1 MASREI
7 SLKEGIISQGKTIK
21 RLKFTK
27 YKKHQK
33 FLVLFLLYLFN
44 SLKTIPLLSFL
55 IIIMSSHNHQKLHS
69 KLSAAGLLIT
79 LGIIYG
85 DIGTSP
91 LYVMKSI
98 IGERII
104 SAELIL
110 GGLSCVFWTLTL
122 QTTLKY
128 VIIILN
134 ADNQGEGGIFSLY
147 SLVKRTKIQW
157 LIVPAIIGGS
167 LLLAEGIITPPI
179 SVSSAVEGLLIFKP
193 DIPTIPIVIA
203 ILFVLFSIQQFGAK
217 LVGKFFS
224 PTMLIWFSMLGIL
237 GCLQIFQ
244 NVEVFNAINP
254 YYAYQLLT
262 SDESGHGFLILG
274 AVFLCTTGA
283 ESLYSDMGHCGRKN
297 IRVSWIFVKTT
308 LILNYFGQGAYLLLH
323 QGKTLQELG
332 SSNPNP
338 FYLIM
343 ADWFQPIGI
352 VIATLA
358 AIIASQALISGSF
371 TLINEAMRLNFWP
384 KVKINYPT
392 DVKGQLYI
400 PSINWL
406 LFIGCVGIILYFK
419 ESKEMEH
426 AYGLSIILGMMMTT
440 TLLNFYLIL
449 KRVKWYFIAPL
460 ITLYT
465 TIELSFLYANITKF
479 FDGGYVTLFV
489 AIVMIFIMS
498 TWFLAKKIS
507 KSYTKV
513 VKIESYKKV
522 LAELSVDLSIPK
534 YATHLVYMTN
544 STRSDEIEEK
554 VMYSILQKRPKRAD
568 IYWFIHVNILG
579 EPYKK
584 EYKVTEIVQDDMYRI
599 DFYLGFREPTK
610 INLMFKE
617 VIKDMV
623 SKGEMDIT
631 SRYESLNK
639 NNILGDFKFVLS
651 EKFLSNDSDLTFFE
665 NIVMSAYF
673 FLKKFS
679 LSEEKG
685 FGLDSSSV
693 KVEQFPMVIH
703 APEIINMKRIEHCKD
718 KV

>member
-1 MASREI
+1 M
-7 SLKEGIISQGKTIK
+7 KTQ
-21 RLKFTK
+21 
-27 YKKHQK
+27 HQD
-33 FLVLFLLYLFN
+33 
-44 SLKTIPLLSFL
+44 I
-55 IIIMSSHNHQKLHS
+55 HS
-69 KLSAAGLLIT
+69 KLSLGGLLLT

-91 LYVMKSI
+91 LYVMKAI
-98 IGERII
+98 IGENTINQ
-104 SAELIL
+104 ELIL
-110 GGLSCVFWTLTL
+110 GGLSCILWTLTL

-128 VIIILN
+128 VIIVLN
-134 ADNQGEGGIFSLY
+134 ADNHGEGGIFSLY

-217 LVGKFFS
+217 IVGKFFA
-224 PTMLIWFSMLGIL
+224 PTMLVWFSMLGIL
-237 GCLQIFQ
+237 GILQITKNF
-244 NVEVFNAINP
+244 EVLKAINP
-254 YYAYQLLT
+254 YYAYKLLT
-262 SDESGHGFLILG
+262 SDVSGHGFFILG

-283 ESLYSDMGHCGRKN
+283 EALYSDMGHCGRKN

-308 LILNYFGQGAYLLLH
+308 LLLNYFGQGAYLLLH
-323 QGKTLQELG
+323 NGKSLAQLNEH
-332 SSNPNP
+332 NPNP

-352 VIATLA
+352 VVATLA

-384 KVKINYPT
+384 KVRINYPT

-406 LFIGCVGIILYFK
+406 LFLGCVGIILYFK

-440 TLLNFYLIL
+440 TLLNFYLVL

-460 ITLYT
+460 ITLYV
-465 TIELSFLYANITKF
+465 TIEVSFLAANITKF
-479 FDGGYVTLFV
+479 YDGGYVT
-489 AIVMIFIMS
+489 MFIAFMLIGVMS

-507 KSYTKV
+507 KSYTKM
-513 VKIESYKKV
+513 VKINDYKKV

-568 IYWFIHVNILG
+568 LYWFIHVNILS

-584 EYKVTEIVQDDMYRI
+584 EYKVNEIIKDDIYRI
-599 DFYLGFREPTK
+599 DFYLGFREATK

-623 SKGEMDIT
+623 KNGEVDIT
-631 SRYESLNK
+631 SRYESLSK
-639 NNILGDFKFVLS
+639 NHIIGDFKFVLS

-665 NIVMSAYF
+665 KIVMNTYF
-673 FLKKFS
+673 TMKKFS

-693 KVEQFPMVIH
+693 KIEKFPMVLH
-703 APEIINMKRIEHCKD
+703 APEKISLTRIH
-718 KV
+718 

>member
-1 MASREI
+1 
-7 SLKEGIISQGKTIK
+7 
-21 RLKFTK
+21 
-27 YKKHQK
+27 
-33 FLVLFLLYLFN
+33 
-44 SLKTIPLLSFL
+44 
-55 IIIMSSHNHQKLHS
+55 MSSHSHQNLHG

-91 LYVMKSI
+91 LYVMKAIIGDSI
-98 IGERII
+98 ITKD
-104 SAELIL
+104 LIL
-110 GGLSCVFWTLTL
+110 GGLSCIFWTLTL

-128 VIIILN
+128 VIITLS
-134 ADNQGEGGIFSLY
+134 ADNHGEGGIFALY
-147 SLVKRTKIQW
+147 ALVKRTKIQW

-167 LLLAEGIITPPI
+167 ALLADGIITPPI
-179 SVSSAVEGLLIFKP
+179 SVSSAVEGLRIFKP
-193 DIPTIPIVIA
+193 DIPTVPIVIS
-203 ILFVLFSIQQFGAK
+203 ILFVLFTIQQFGTK
-217 LVGKFFS
+217 LVGKFFA
-224 PTMLIWFSMLGIL
+224 PMMLVWFTMLGVLGVIQMGTNL
-237 GCLQIFQ
+237 
-244 NVEVFNAINP
+244 EVFNAINP
-254 YYAYQLLT
+254 YYAYHLLT
-262 SDESGHGFLILG
+262 SDVSDQGFFILG

-283 ESLYSDMGHCGRKN
+283 EALYSDMGHCGRKN
-297 IRVSWIFVKTT
+297 IRISWIFVKST
-308 LILNYFGQGAYLLLH
+308 LILNYFGQGAYLLSHDGL
-323 QGKTLQELG
+323 TLQQLG

-358 AIIASQALISGSF
+358 AVIASQALISGSF

-384 KVKINYPT
+384 KVKINFPT

-406 LFIGCVGIILYFK
+406 LFFGCVGIVLHFE
-419 ESKEMEH
+419 ESSNMEH
-426 AYGLSIILGMMMTT
+426 AYGLAIVLCMIMTT
-440 TLLNFYLIL
+440 ILLNYYLIM

-460 ITLYT
+460 IVLYLA
-465 TIELSFLYANITKF
+465 IEFSFLAANIVKF
-479 FDGGYVTLFV
+479 MDGGYVTLFI
-489 AIVMIFIMS
+489 ATILIGIMT
-498 TWFLAKKIS
+498 TWYLAKKIS
-507 KSYTKV
+507 KNYTKI
-513 VKIESYKKV
+513 VKIDTYKKV

-544 STRSDEIEEK
+544 SNRSDEIEEK

-568 IYWFIHVNILG
+568 LYWFIHVNILN

-584 EYKVTEIVQDDMYRI
+584 EYKVSEIIKDDIYRI

-623 SKGEMDIT
+623 KNGEVDIT

-639 NNILGDFKFVLS
+639 NNIIGDFKFVLS

-665 NIVMSAYF
+665 KIVMNTYF
-673 FLKKFS
+673 TMKKLS

-693 KVEQFPMVIH
+693 KVEQFPLVLH
-703 APEIINMKRIEHCKD
+703 PPEIINMRRIDNNCN
-718 KV
+718 